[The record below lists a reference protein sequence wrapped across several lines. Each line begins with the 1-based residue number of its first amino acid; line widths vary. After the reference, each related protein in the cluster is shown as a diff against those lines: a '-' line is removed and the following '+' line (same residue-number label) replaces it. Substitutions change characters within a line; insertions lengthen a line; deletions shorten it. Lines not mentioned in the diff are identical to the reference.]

1 MTEENQEDGAKP
13 GSIHEDNVDPGTDA
27 TPADDEAAPPPE
39 KKVQLN
45 DDPQVYEMDPNTTEV
60 KPLEKPPPRPKPS
73 ASPSP
78 CPPPID
84 QQHLDQI
91 IADTMDIID
100 HSQKQCN
107 DQKLATQ
114 KLAFMLTCIQD
125 SLHLYGCHA
134 ERLNAFL
141 INNDQMQTK
150 WFCQIKNGLKGFG
163 DYTHVLK
170 DSPEEIM
177 VDGIPSAVPEN
188 ELKKLADQAVTN
200 FYAGGAAVQAFRT
213 ICKSV
218 NDKLDD
224 RMIVVDEHLEPFDS
238 WFVLLN
244 KAADNQDVI
253 RDMLFKVAANVSFL
267 KTGET
272 TDTLVLDLSKELQ
285 ALAVKK

>member
-1 MTEENQEDGAKP
+1 MDEENQEEGATAV
-13 GSIHEDNVDPGTDA
+13 HDNDPGTDA
-27 TPADDEAAPPPE
+27 APQDENAAPPPE

-60 KPLEKPPPRPKPS
+60 KALEKSRPQAKPGS
-73 ASPSP
+73 GPGP

-114 KLAFMLTCIQD
+114 KMAFMLTCIQD

-134 ERLNAFL
+134 DRLNAFL
-141 INNDQMQTK
+141 VNDDQLQTK
-150 WFCQIKNGLKGFG
+150 WFCQIKNAMKGFG
-163 DYTHVLK
+163 DYTLVLK
-170 DSPEEIM
+170 DSPEEVM
-177 VDGIPSAVPEN
+177 VDEIPTAVPEN
-188 ELKKLADQAVTN
+188 ELKILAEKVVN
-200 FYAGGAAVQAFRT
+200 HLYAGGVGVQAHRT
-213 ICKSV
+213 ICKGV

-224 RMIVVDEHLEPFDS
+224 RMYCLDTHLEPFDS

-267 KTGET
+267 KTGEA
-272 TDTLVLDLSKELQ
+272 TDNLVLDLSKELQ

>member
-1 MTEENQEDGAKP
+1 MTEENPEEGAKP
-13 GSIHEDNVDPGTDA
+13 GSVHEDIEPGTDA
-27 TPADDEAAPPPE
+27 TPQDENAAPPPE

-45 DDPQVYEMDPNTTEV
+45 DDPQVYEMDPNSTEV
-60 KPLEKPPPRPKPS
+60 KALEKSPPQAKPG
-73 ASPSP
+73 AGPGP

-114 KLAFMLTCIQD
+114 KMAFMLTCIQD

-141 INNDQMQTK
+141 VNDEDLQTK
-150 WFCQIKNGLKGFG
+150 WFCQIKNGMKGFG
-163 DYTHVLK
+163 DYTLVLK
-170 DSPEEIM
+170 DSPEEVM
-177 VDGIPSAVPEN
+177 VDGIPTPVPEN
-188 ELKKLADQAVTN
+188 ELKKLAEQAVNN
-200 FYAGGAAVQAFRT
+200 FYAGGVAVQAHRT
-213 ICKSV
+213 ICKGV
-218 NDKLDD
+218 NDKIDD
-224 RMIVVDEHLEPFDS
+224 RMYFLDAHLEPFDS